1 MVICYN
7 TRDNKNH
14 YTTDYTSLEK
24 FNEENPYA
32 TVWYAFN
39 EKDNVSSA
47 NIEREKCPICGGSIL
62 KGNSNYY
69 CSQYKSGCKFSLP
82 FLICG
87 KKLTST
93 QITMLLRQH
102 RTKTIKGFK
111 SKSGKSFDAALR
123 YDTKAAKICFE
134 FSNQE

>member
-82 FLICG
+82 FIICG